1 LKKEDTS
8 LKVLFYRYKNICE
21 PDIIAAFQ
29 KLGLT
34 VTEMEHKARTFKEAL
49 KSISE
54 YLQQHPVD
62 FVFSINFFPM
72 LSEVCNIF
80 HLRYLSWSVDCPV
93 FEYYTPSV
101 KNPWNRIFLFDREQ
115 YDKISPLNPD
125 CVFHLPLAADPAS
138 KERLFQN
145 TPASVL
151 AKYRSDICFV
161 GSLYTEMCPYDKI
174 SDMPAYL
181 KGYLDGLMAAQEKV
195 YGGYF
200 IDTLLTDDIITE
212 CKKYIPEFYQPFPGS
227 CLTDK
232 EIFSALYLDSKIS
245 ANERLASMRLL
256 GTHFCVDLYTGSST
270 SELPMIRNK
279 GLANTF
285 TEMPL
290 VFHESKINLN
300 ITSKSIRSGLPLRI
314 FDILGCQGFVL
325 TNYQS
330 ELEDC
335 FAIGCDLAVYGSMDE
350 LLEQTAYYLSHEKER
365 LEIAHN
371 GWETLTAHHTYMH
384 RIPKMLT
391 QAFA

>member
-1 LKKEDTS
+1 M
-8 LKVLFYRYKNICE
+8 KVLFYRYKNICE
-21 PDIIAAFQ
+21 PDIISAFHEI
-29 KLGLT
+29 GLT
-34 VTEMEHKARTFKEAL
+34 VTEMEHKAHTFKEAL
-49 KSISE
+49 MSISE
-54 YLQQHPVD
+54 YLQRHPVD

-115 YDKISPLNPD
+115 YNQISPLNPD
-125 CVFHLPLAADPAS
+125 HVFHLPLAANPAS

-145 TPASVL
+145 TPAPVF
-151 AKYRSDICFV
+151 AEYRSEISFV

-174 SDMPAYL
+174 SGMPDYL
-181 KGYLDGLMAAQEKV
+181 KGYLDGLMSSQEKI

-200 IDTLLTDDIITE
+200 IDQILTDTLVEE
-212 CKKYIPEFYQPFPGS
+212 CKTYIPDFYCPFPGS
-227 CLTDK
+227 VLSDK
-232 EIFSALYLDSKIS
+232 EILSQLYLDSKIS
-245 ANERLASMRLL
+245 SMERIHTMELL
-256 GTHFCVDLYTGSST
+256 GDHFSVDLYTKSDT
-270 SELPMIRNK
+270 DRLPMIHNK
-279 GLANTF
+279 GPANTL

-325 TNYQS
+325 TNYQN

-335 FAIGCDLAVYGSMDE
+335 FTIGSDLAVYGSMEE
-350 LLEQTAYYLSHEKER
+350 LLEQTSYYLTHEKER

-371 GWETLTAHHTYMH
+371 GWENLMAHHTYLH

-391 QAFA
+391 EAFT